1 MKKYILLAAAAIS
14 MNAAAIAADGNPNR
28 MLVVDANDQ
37 YKAFNIAN
45 TDRMEFATVEGDVAA
60 NVSVKNFSLTS
71 VTCVVTRTPEC
82 KRFLFNIVPGVIA
95 HQLEANPS
103 QAGSYMRYL
112 NSPEYSEDF
121 SNGDVSGINLEYAT
135 EYAVVTVGIDM
146 YGVDCDV
153 RAAYFT
159 TESAP
164 IVGDPK
170 VNVTL
175 TASDYTELD
184 LKFEPNDDVQSYWF
198 VIGEKGTLAQQY
210 EQFAGMFGYTNI
222 GQMVQAWGIETTGN
236 STYKYTDLA
245 PNTEYELY
253 VQTTDTKGNMPPV
266 QIFDFKTK
274 TKGGSGAASVDILIG
289 NYYLSDW
296 DGEMKGTQ
304 PVTFTPNSETWAY
317 RCNLYSKTVFD
328 AQRDEILSTLPTE
341 PPMPMVGW
349 FYYDTF
355 TNEFQVEPNTP
366 YVAVAVAKN
375 ADGKWGEPAIQ
386 EFTTPLSPASAPAA
400 TVNGSS
406 MMSRQMPVKAASQP
420 GRVNISAT
428 GIKMIQK

>member
-1 MKKYILLAAAAIS
+1 
-14 MNAAAIAADGNPNR
+14 
-28 MLVVDANDQ
+28 
-37 YKAFNIAN
+37 
-45 TDRMEFATVEGDVAA
+45 
-60 NVSVKNFSLTS
+60 
-71 VTCVVTRTPEC
+71 
-82 KRFLFNIVPGVIA
+82 
-95 HQLEANPS
+95 
-103 QAGSYMRYL
+103 MRYL
-112 NSPEYSEDF
+112 ESPTYTEDF
-121 SNGDVSGINLEYAT
+121 TNGEVTGMSLEYAT
-135 EYAVVTVGIDM
+135 EYAVVTVGIDS

-159 TESAP
+159 TEAAP

-175 TASDYTELD
+175 TGSDYTELD

-198 VIGEKGTLAQQY
+198 VIGEKGSLAQQY

-222 GQMVQAWGIETTGN
+222 GQMVQSWGIETVGN

-253 VQTTDTKGNMPPV
+253 VQATDVKGNMPPV

-274 TKGGSGAASVDILIG
+274 TKGGSGAASVEILVG

-328 AQRDEILSTLPTE
+328 AQRDDILASLPSE

-349 FYYDTF
+349 FQYDNF
-355 TNEFQVEPNTP
+355 TNEYQVDPNTA

-375 ADGKWGEPAIQ
+375 ADGKWGVPTIQ
-386 EFTTPLSPASAPAA
+386 EFTTPMTPASAPAA
-400 TVNGSS
+400 TVSNTS
-406 MMSRQMPVKAASQP
+406 MMSRLMPAKACNS
-420 GRVNISAT
+420 T
-428 GIKMIQK
+428 GPHQHHCPRHQDDPEIIRHP